1 MTRDKQ
7 KASPTARIHE
17 TRQEIL
23 AVDVGEVSLVDAPA
37 IEEEWLV
44 IKRLDATDTQENQ
57 MANKEA
63 AAAPVQAT
71 PEVTPEVTTP
81 VVKAEVT
88 PEATPEATPEVA
100 PEATPED
107 TKEADVLKANELM
120 EQAKLLLA
128 PHQPEPA
135 PEAEP
140 VVEVE
145 TAKALISMEGGKLV
159 IDNELLDMAKSRKTF
174 SAGRTEALRVATK
187 ALFDVL
193 QDVAPEAIAGIMG
206 ETPEAEAA
214 PVAKSV
220 TPPAVDVSETIT
232 AAVAKALEPVTERL
246 ATLEGTKATPKSVD
260 GDQTAEVKKSTNE
273 SIWGGSALGDL

>member
-1 MTRDKQ
+1 MT
-7 KASPTARIHE
+7 AAIHE
-17 TRQEIL
+17 TKQEII
-23 AVDVGEVSLVDAPA
+23 AVDVGEVSLVDHPA
-37 IEEEWLV
+37 TEEEWLV
-44 IKRLDATDTQENQ
+44 IKRLQPTQENT

-63 AAAPVQAT
+63 A
-71 PEVTPEVTTP
+71 
-81 VVKAEVT
+81 KA
-88 PEATPEATPEVA
+88 PEATPEVKPVEKAETTPEVTPEVA

-120 EQAKLLLA
+120 EQAKLLLT
-128 PHQPEPA
+128 PHQPEPT

-140 VVEVE
+140 EAEPAVEVE

-214 PVAKSV
+214 PVTKSV

-232 AAVAKALEPVTERL
+232 AAVTKAIQPLNERL
-246 ATLEGTKATPKSVD
+246 ATLEGAKATPKSTD
-260 GDQTAEVKKSTNE
+260 SDQTAEVKKNTETSV
-273 SIWGGSALGDL
+273 WAGSALG